1 MNLEDARKKID
12 DIDTNIIDLLS
23 KRLSFVS
30 VNERYKLKKNIERKD
45 EKREE
50 EILKNKTY
58 LGAKKGLDDKYIID
72 LYKRIILES
81 HIIEKKIMKR

>member
-30 VNERYKLKKNIERKD
+30 VIARYKLKQNINRKD

-50 EILKNKTY
+50 
-58 LGAKKGLDDKYIID
+58 D
-72 LYKRIILES
+72 
-81 HIIEKKIMKR
+81 